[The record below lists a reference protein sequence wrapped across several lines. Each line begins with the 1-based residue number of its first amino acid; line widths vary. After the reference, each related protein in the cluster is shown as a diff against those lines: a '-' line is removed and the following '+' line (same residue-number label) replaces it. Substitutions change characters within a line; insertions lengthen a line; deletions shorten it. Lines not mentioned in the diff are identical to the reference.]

1 MSHLSCTHL
10 DSLKIFFKEMFR
22 EMHSKYLDPLND
34 MNETEIMY
42 TVVTSKHDLTI
53 KETQKHGNELTG
65 YFQKYSSSSYNE
77 INLFLKY

>member
-42 TVVTSKHDLTI
+42 TVVTSKHDLTNT
-53 KETQKHGNELTG
+53 KTWK
-65 YFQKYSSSSYNE
+65 
-77 INLFLKY
+77 